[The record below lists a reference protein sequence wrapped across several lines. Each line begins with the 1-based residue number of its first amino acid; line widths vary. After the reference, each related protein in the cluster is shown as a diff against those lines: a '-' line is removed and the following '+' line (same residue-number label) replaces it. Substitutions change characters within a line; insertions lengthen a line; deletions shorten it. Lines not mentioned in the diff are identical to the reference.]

1 MQYANKI
8 NSPAVI
14 MYGENEIKSGKAT
27 LRNLKTGEEISTEV
41 ENLCNEIK
49 KIL

>member
-1 MQYANKI
+1 
-8 NSPAVI
+8 
-14 MYGENEIKSGKAT
+14 

-49 KIL
+49 KILWKST